1 MSVSIP
7 RTAVRWAAQHGIAR
21 VLVARGLRRGE
32 PQAQL
37 IGDPAVR
44 LDPYPVHAA
53 VRARGPLVPAMFGQ
67 LSATHAVVGHV
78 LRSSD
83 FGVLRD
89 GSDLPAWLRSTLR
102 WSGEGAPSHPMEPPS
117 LLAVDPPEHTRY
129 RRLVS
134 SVFTARAIAGLRD
147 QVQAVAD
154 RLLDELVARDE
165 PVVDLVE
172 HYAARLPLVVIADIL
187 DIPADEHDRVLELG
201 GRTAASLD
209 LGIGFRGYHDSQ
221 RALAQFDELIDR
233 HLTRLRA
240 EPGDDLLSR
249 LVTASDGGEQ
259 LTQRELRSLA
269 GLLLAAGF
277 ETTVNLLGSGTRL
290 LLEHPDQ
297 LAVLRADESLWP
309 NAVEEL
315 LRLESPAQV
324 TSRTALRDTEVAG
337 VPVPRHTRVVCFLG
351 GANRDPDAFERPDEV
366 DVRRP
371 NAAEHLAFS
380 AGRHFCLGAALARL
394 EGEIGLRSLLT
405 RFPDLALAP
414 GAVRR
419 PTRVLRGWAALPVR
433 LGSTRPASSSP
444 SGTAPPGTS

>member
-1 MSVSIP
+1 
-7 RTAVRWAAQHGIAR
+7 
-21 VLVARGLRRGE
+21 
-32 PQAQL
+32 
-37 IGDPAVR
+37 
-44 LDPYPVHAA
+44 
-53 VRARGPLVPAMFGQ
+53 
-67 LSATHAVVGHV
+67 
-78 LRSSD
+78 
-83 FGVLRD
+83 
-89 GSDLPAWLRSTLR
+89 
-102 WSGEGAPSHPMEPPS
+102 
-117 LLAVDPPEHTRY
+117 
-129 RRLVS
+129 
-134 SVFTARAIAGLRD
+134 
-147 QVQAVAD
+147 
-154 RLLDELVARDE
+154 
-165 PVVDLVE
+165 
-172 HYAARLPLVVIADIL
+172 
-187 DIPADEHDRVLELG
+187 
-201 GRTAASLD
+201 
-209 LGIGFRGYHDSQ
+209 
-221 RALAQFDELIDR
+221 
-233 HLTRLRA
+233 
-240 EPGDDLLSR
+240 
-249 LVTASDGGEQ
+249 
-259 LTQRELRSLA
+259 
-269 GLLLAAGF
+269 
-277 ETTVNLLGSGTRL
+277 
-290 LLEHPDQ
+290 
-297 LAVLRADESLWP
+297 VLRADESLWP